1 MTAPDV
7 EMNRQRRTV
16 ESMGCPGE
24 RVSREKKKR
33 RVEWLLLLAV
43 LAVAAFLRLYR
54 LESLPPGPY
63 YDEAANGILAAEIAS
78 GASRP
83 LFITSYTGKE
93 VLYFYLAA
101 GVTKALGVGLLSLRL
116 TSALAG
122 LVTVGLTYW
131 LALEL
136 FADEDDLTRWGV
148 ALMAAALMAVNFWHV
163 TISRYGFRAITQP
176 LMQTLALLF
185 LWRSLRRGGRWN
197 LALAGL
203 FCGATAYTYLA
214 SRILPLALLP
224 WALGLWLAGRPE
236 RRRVAGRIV
245 TVVLVA
251 AAVIAPLGLFFL
263 RHPETFG
270 ARMSQVSFL
279 NPELNQGDPWG
290 ALGRAVV
297 AALGMFTVRGD
308 PLWRFNIPGRPV
320 FDPVVGFFF
329 YLGILVALYYVVRG
343 PRAMDRVRDLGLLL
357 WIPIMLV
364 PSILGVKEVPHSLRA
379 IGVMPVLYLFP
390 ARGLAATL
398 AAARRWW
405 RRAGETVVVGS
416 VSMALLLGGAIST
429 FNNYFMIWARAPQPY
444 YDNDNDLA
452 DAAHTLN
459 RMALDQQA
467 IFVSSIHYRHPTM
480 AFLARDYARI
490 RWLVG
495 QQVVVLPPAG
505 CPGAVYIFPRS
516 ALPDEALLSLL
527 AASAEVERHLGPDGD
542 VAYLIY
548 RLPAGVS
555 PAVSPQY
562 LLKADFGHQIEL
574 LGYDLT
580 PAAAGES
587 LAATLYWR
595 VLAPT
600 ETGDYLLFAH
610 LQDAWGFRW
619 SSSDA
624 FDYPSAEW
632 AAGQIVVQRREI
644 PLPAVAPPGD
654 YTLAVG
660 FYSQGQDARLPRFDA
675 QGRVAGTTVALGPAA
690 VGPAA
695 TPLSVARL
703 AIQQPSP
710 AGFGALR
717 LLGFERDRTAM
728 RQGETLYLGLFWQ
741 AVEPLPDLL
750 VSLSLEPATGG
761 ERLLLYEGRPV
772 HGAYPTGEWPAGAVL
787 LDRYG
792 LTVPHDAP
800 AGVYTLTLA
809 VADGN
814 SGQVMD
820 DPALLMALR
829 LEAVDRR
836 TVVPSIRHPLAANL
850 GGQIEFL
857 GYDLDRTAAAAGE
870 TLHLMLYWRA
880 LAAMDTS
887 YTVFTH
893 LLDGANQIRGQ
904 QDNLPLGGS
913 YPTTLWLP
921 GEVVLD
927 EYALV
932 VDADAPPGEHVLEIG
947 LYVAENGRRLPVLD
961 EAGQAIGDRI
971 LLSQVLVTE

>member
-7 EMNRQRRTV
+7 EITRQRRAV
-16 ESMGCPGE
+16 KSVGCQGE
-24 RVSREKKKR
+24 KVSGEKKWG

-63 YDEAANGILAAEIAS
+63 YDEAANGILAGEIAS

-101 GVTKALGVGLLSLRL
+101 GVMKALGASLLSLRL
-116 TSALAG
+116 TSALVG
-122 LVTVGLTYW
+122 LATVGLTYW

-136 FADEDDLTRWGV
+136 FAAEDDLTRRSV
-148 ALMAAALMAVNFWHV
+148 ALMAAALIAINFWHV
-163 TISRYGFRAITQP
+163 TMSRYGFRAITQP
-176 LMQTLALLF
+176 LVQALALIF
-185 LWRSLRRGGRWN
+185 LWRGLRRGGRWN
-197 LALAGL
+197 LALAGF

-224 WALGLWLAGRPE
+224 WVLGLWLAGRPD
-236 RRRVAGRIV
+236 RRRATERVV
-245 TVVLVA
+245 TLVLIA
-251 AAVIAPLGLFFL
+251 ALVFAPLGLFFL

-279 NPELNQGDPWG
+279 NPELNQGDLWG
-290 ALGRAVV
+290 MLGRSVS

-308 PLWRFNIPGRPV
+308 PLWRFGVPGRPV
-320 FDPVVGFFF
+320 FYLAVGFFF
-329 YLGILVALYYVVRG
+329 YLGILVALYRLARR
-343 PRAMDRVRDLGLLL
+343 PRPLDRVLYLSLLL
-357 WIPIMLV
+357 WLPVMLI
-364 PSILGVKEVPHSLRA
+364 PSILGVKEVPNSLRA
-379 IGVMPVLYLFP
+379 IGVMPLLYLFP
-390 ARGLAATL
+390 AQGLAATL
-398 AAARRWW
+398 TATRRWW
-405 RRAGETVVVGS
+405 QRAGKAVVVGA
-416 VSMALLLGGAIST
+416 VGVALLLAGAILT
-429 FNNYFMIWARAPQPY
+429 FNDYFVTWGRAPQPY

-452 DAAHTLN
+452 DAARTLN
-459 RMALDQQA
+459 RMDVDEQA

-480 AFLARDYARI
+480 AFLARDYTRM

-495 QQVVVLPPAG
+495 GQVVVLPPAG
-505 CPGAVYIFPRS
+505 GPGAIYVFPRS
-516 ALPDEALLSLL
+516 ALPDEALLALL
-527 AASAEVERHLGPDGD
+527 DTVASAERHLGPDGD

-548 RLPAGVS
+548 RLPAGAS

-587 LAATLYWR
+587 LAVTLYWR
-595 VLAPT
+595 VLAPA
-600 ETGDYLLFAH
+600 ETGDHLLFAH

-619 SSSDA
+619 SSADA

-632 AAGQIVVQRREI
+632 AAGQIVVQRRDV

-660 FYSQGQDARLPRFDA
+660 FYSQERDTRLPRLDA
-675 QGRVAGTTVALGPAA
+675 QGRVAGTTVALGPVA
-690 VGPAA
+690 VGPA
-695 TPLSVARL
+695 PSPPPVARL
-703 AIQQPSP
+703 TIQQPLS
-710 AGFGALR
+710 AGFGRLR
-717 LLGFERDRTAM
+717 LLGFERDRTSM

-741 AVEPLPDLL
+741 ALDSLPDLL
-750 VSLSLEPATGG
+750 VSLGLEPATDG
-761 ERLLLYEGRPV
+761 ERLSLYEGRPV

-792 LTVPHDAP
+792 LTAPHDAP
-800 AGVYTLTLA
+800 AGAYTLTLT
-809 VADGN
+809 VVDGN
-814 SGQVMD
+814 SGQAVS
-820 DPALLMALR
+820 DPAPLMALR
-829 LEAVDRR
+829 VEAVDRR
-836 TVVPSIRHPLAANL
+836 TVAPPIQHPLAANL
-850 GGQIEFL
+850 GDQVEFL
-857 GYDLDRTAAAAGE
+857 GYDLDRTTAAAGE
-870 TLHLMLYWRA
+870 TLRLTLYWRA

-893 LLDGANQIRGQ
+893 LLDGANRIRGQ
-904 QDNLPLGGS
+904 QDNPPLGGS
-913 YPTTLWLP
+913 YPTTLWRP
-921 GEVVLD
+921 GEVVTD
-927 EYALV
+927 EYTLV
-932 VDADAPPGEHVLEIG
+932 VDADAPPGEHVIEIG
-947 LYVAENGRRLPVLD
+947 LYVAENGQRLPILD